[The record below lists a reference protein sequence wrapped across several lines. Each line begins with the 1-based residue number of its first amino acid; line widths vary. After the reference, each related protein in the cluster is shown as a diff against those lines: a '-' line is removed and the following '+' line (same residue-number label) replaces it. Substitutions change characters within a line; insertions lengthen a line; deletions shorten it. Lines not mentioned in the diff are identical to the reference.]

1 MRSISSVQPSAP
13 TVCFARS
20 GELTATARGAG
31 VDRDI
36 DTGTGDLLARVERG
50 VAVLTLNRPERR
62 NALSAEMLQALA
74 DTLDVVEGAEDVG
87 AVLLTGAGG
96 GFCAGGDVKGFAERG
111 GEGGGATEGI
121 DVRAARQVV
130 SQQATTGRL
139 HGFAKP
145 TVAALP
151 GPAAGAGMGLALAC
165 DVRIGS
171 PTAAIV
177 TAFARVGLSGDYGG
191 AWLLSRLVG
200 PARARQMMLLGER
213 VDAEKAL
220 EWGLLNSVVPA
231 EELAGVALDTAAR
244 LADGPRE
251 VLALMKQNL
260 LDAEE
265 VGLAEAMERE
275 VPRHLHCGTT
285 ADHRE
290 AVAAFVE
297 KRPPVFGRS
306 SVTAGE

>member
-1 MRSISSVQPSAP
+1 V
-13 TVCFARS
+13 
-20 GELTATARGAG
+20 E
-31 VDRDI
+31 RDI
-36 DTGTGDLLARVERG
+36 DTGTDDLLARVERG

-62 NALSAEMLQALA
+62 NALSGEMLRALA
-74 DTLDVVEGAEDVG
+74 DTLDAVEGADDVG
-87 AVLLTGAGG
+87 AVVLTGAGG
-96 GFCAGGDVKGFAERG
+96 GFCAGGDVKGFAARG
-111 GEGGGATEGI
+111 GEGGGAADPIE
-121 DVRAARQVV
+121 VRAAAQIA
-130 SQQATTGRL
+130 SQNATTGRL

-151 GPAAGAGMGLALAC
+151 GAAAGAGMGLALAC
-165 DVRIGS
+165 DVRVGS

-177 TAFARVGLSGDYGG
+177 PAFGRVGLSGDYGG
-191 AWLLSRLVG
+191 TWLLTSLVG
-200 PARARQMMLLGER
+200 PARARQLMLFGER

-220 EWGLLNSVVPA
+220 EWGLLNWVVPA
-231 EELAGVALDTAAR
+231 GEVAGFALDAAAR

-251 VLALMKQNL
+251 VLALMKRNL
-260 LDAEE
+260 LDAEQ
-265 VGLAEAMERE
+265 VGLAEAMQRE